1 MGTVMVRIG
10 RESHQALQEL
20 SEQAGEPMS
29 VVLARAIEEY
39 GRKRFLEGANDDLAA
54 LRRGARNSR
63 NVANRTRPWRTDWRK
78 SDPGRSSA
86 GRCLARGP
94 GPEGTNSPALA
105 RHRSSR

>member
-20 SEQAGEPMS
+20 TEQAGEPMS

-54 LRRGARNSR
+54 LRADPVSWREEQQERG
-63 NVANRTRPWRTDWRK
+63 
-78 SDPGRSSA
+78 
-86 GRCLARGP
+86 
-94 GPEGTNSPALA
+94 E
-105 RHRSSR
+105 